1 MEMLGWINHKVGSR
15 VLGEM
20 STTSDVQN
28 DTTMMAEGEE
38 KLKGLLIREKVKSGK
53 VGLKFNIQKT

>member
-15 VLGEM
+15 LLGEM
-20 STTSDVQN
+20 STTSDLQN